1 MSTATTKWFFVAN
14 PRAGGARKLQLAN
27 LEKALRQ
34 HFPGLQFVRTK
45 GPGDAE
51 HQAREARRQ
60 GFQHFGVAG
69 GDGTIHE
76 VVNGIF
82 ADGPGHTPPGL
93 VVYPLGSGNDWA
105 RSLGF
110 SKKIPALLDKM
121 QACTARHASTNTEK
135 ATSPPTTGDPR
146 VTPGDDRIDAA
157 KDAAPDTAYPAAVA
171 GERLTDI
178 GIVRYQG
185 PDGDRQRYFCN
196 VAGIAFDAAVAQ
208 SLSRAKQPLGR
219 WAYLS
224 HTLQLIFRYR
234 APQLH
239 IDTAEQQWTGR
250 FVTVNI
256 GLQPYSGGGM
266 QIVPHARNRSDAFA
280 LTAIRHSHPLRL
292 LRHIYR
298 LYNGSI
304 AKAPF
309 SICSFAETL
318 TVSHEHQAAPLEA
331 DGEFLGHTPAQFFI
345 VKNAL
350 RVP

>member
-14 PRAGGARKLQLAN
+14 PRAGGARDQQLAS

-34 HFPGLQFVRTK
+34 HFPALQFVRTK

-51 HQAREARRQ
+51 HLAREARRQ

-110 SKKIPALLDKM
+110 SKKIPALIDKM
-121 QACTARHASTNTEK
+121 QACSARPTSTTK
-135 ATSPPTTGDPR
+135 ATSPATTDDPQNA
-146 VTPGDDRIDAA
+146 PGDDRTDAT
-157 KDAAPDTAYPAAVA
+157 KDAAHRADA
-171 GERLTDI
+171 GSARLTDI
-178 GIVRYQG
+178 GIVRYRG
-185 PDGDRQRYFCN
+185 ADGDRQRYFCN

-234 APQLH
+234 APKLQ
-239 IDTAEQQWTGR
+239 IETPEQQWSGR

-266 QIVPHARNRSDAFA
+266 QIVPHARNRNDTFA

-318 TVSHEHQAAPLEA
+318 RVTHDQQAAPLEA